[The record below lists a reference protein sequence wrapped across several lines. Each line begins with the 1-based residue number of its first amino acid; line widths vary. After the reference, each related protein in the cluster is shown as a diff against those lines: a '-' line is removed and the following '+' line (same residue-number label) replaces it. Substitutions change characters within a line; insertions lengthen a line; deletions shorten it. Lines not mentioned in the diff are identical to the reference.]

1 MDKGIRTLA
10 RISSIINSSLDITE
24 ILGNSMSLVEEL
36 MSAEACSIF
45 ELDNEKNELFFRVS
59 RCDPEDRA
67 KDIRIK
73 TGEGIVGYVASTGET
88 LVVPDTGKDSR
99 FHSKVDALTGFKTDS
114 IIAVPIK
121 NKGRIVGVLQAL
133 NSKKIESLDDKE
145 LEILSVVANQ
155 VGIAL
160 ENARLYGRLQEK
172 FTLTRDE
179 LKAAQAQLIR
189 SERLAALGELCKGI
203 AHEVRNPVMSIGG
216 LAKRLKKTLP
226 AGNHAAQYTDIIL
239 QETARLEK
247 MVHDV
252 EHYTALPDPD
262 LRQVKLSELLNSTID
277 IWKTEHEPID
287 IEVTMESMTEDPV
300 ILVDRNLMRTAL
312 VNVLVNAQESIMAK
326 GKVIIGTWWDEKLL
340 VISIKDS
347 GAGITREDLP
357 RVFDPFFTSKTQG
370 AGLGLTTVNH
380 IVSGH
385 GGEVK
390 IYSAPQVGT
399 DVHIRFPA
407 LITDGPL

>member
-1 MDKGIRTLA
+1 
-10 RISSIINSSLDITE
+10 
-24 ILGNSMSLVEEL
+24 
-36 MSAEACSIF
+36 
-45 ELDNEKNELFFRVS
+45 
-59 RCDPEDRA
+59 
-67 KDIRIK
+67 
-73 TGEGIVGYVASTGET
+73 
-88 LVVPDTGKDSR
+88 
-99 FHSKVDALTGFKTDS
+99 
-114 IIAVPIK
+114 
-121 NKGRIVGVLQAL
+121 
-133 NSKKIESLDDKE
+133 
-145 LEILSVVANQ
+145 
-155 VGIAL
+155 
-160 ENARLYGRLQEK
+160 
-172 FTLTRDE
+172 
-179 LKAAQAQLIR
+179 
-189 SERLAALGELCKGI
+189 
-203 AHEVRNPVMSIGG
+203 
-216 LAKRLKKTLP
+216 
-226 AGNHAAQYTDIIL
+226 
-239 QETARLEK
+239 

-287 IEVTMESMTEDPV
+287 IEVTMESMPEDPV

-312 VNVLVNAQESIMAK
+312 VNVLVNAQESIMPK